1 MTFLEAVNRMLRLAT
16 LMQWDDDDITSF
28 SNTQH
33 AGNISLCRQ
42 AVQHVLND
50 LVADEFLWDEDATGN
65 LTTVASTRTYSLA
78 SDFVQLD
85 GTKPWFFKLAGVAGT
100 DAEGQFL
107 YEYPGGEDQLRKEV
121 FQYTS
126 QTGTPQWYYFT
137 DDQEIGMYPIPDTS
151 DDVYRYHYQKNVMV
165 TSESDTLPFDSDQ
178 KGYAFVDMAT
188 RIFTFLFTR
197 QPLDNIHND
206 VIYQRAKGALLSL
219 NKKKDPIRR
228 YGYRYG

>member
-1 MTFLEAVNRMLRLAT
+1 MTFIEAVNRMLRLST
-16 LMQWDDDDITSF
+16 LMQWDDDDIVSF

-50 LVADEFLWDEDATGN
+50 LVADEFLWDEDATDN
-65 LTTVASTRTYSLA
+65 ITTVASTRTYSLP
-78 SDFVQLD
+78 SDFVQFQTD
-85 GTKPWFFKLAGVAGT
+85 RPWLYRLTGVAGT
-100 DAEGQFL
+100 DAENFIS
-107 YEYPGGEDQLRKEV
+107 EYPGGEENLQRAV
-121 FQYTS
+121 YQYTS

-137 DDQEIGMYPIPDTS
+137 ADQTIGFYPIPDS
-151 DDVYRYHYQKNVMV
+151 AEVYRFDYEKNVMV
-165 TSESDTLPFDSDQ
+165 TAESDTLPFDSDQ

-197 QPLDNIHND
+197 QPLDGIEND
-206 VIYQRAKGALLSL
+206 VIYKRAKGALLSL
-219 NKKKDPIRR
+219 NKKKDPVKR

>member
-1 MTFLEAVNRMLRLAT
+1 MTFIEAVNRMLRLST
-16 LMQWDDDDITSF
+16 LMQWDDDDIVSF

-50 LVADEFLWDEDATGN
+50 LVADEFLWDEDATDN
-65 LTTVASTRTYSLA
+65 ITTVASTRTYSLP
-78 SDFVQLD
+78 SDFVQFQTD
-85 GTKPWFFKLAGVAGT
+85 RPWLYRLTGVAGT
-100 DAEGQFL
+100 DAENFIS
-107 YEYPGGEDQLRKEV
+107 EYPGGEENLQRAV
-121 FQYTS
+121 YQYTS

-137 DDQEIGMYPIPDTS
+137 ADQTIGFYPIPDS
-151 DDVYRYHYQKNVMV
+151 AEVYRLDYEKNVMV
-165 TSESDTLPFDSDQ
+165 TAESDTLPFDSDQ

-197 QPLDNIHND
+197 QPLDGIEND
-206 VIYQRAKGALLSL
+206 VIYKRAKGALLSL
-219 NKKKDPIRR
+219 NKKKDPVKR